1 MSTVAPEQFV
11 AAQKARAAA
20 LYSLFESGFKV
31 FEKLVQLNVEAT
43 RASLAENQA
52 VATEAVSVKSP
63 EAFFTLQSRQAQ
75 ASNEKLQAYWR
86 HVNEIMSEA
95 RSEMLATSEKQID
108 EYVRQ
113 SQTFF
118 ESLFRNAPAGSEA
131 FVSLWK
137 TGFGAARDAG
147 NATYE
152 NAKSAAKQAVEV
164 IDKAGKTVSAKA

>member
-1 MSTVAPEQFV
+1 MSPVAPEQLV

-20 LYSLFESGFKV
+20 LYSLFESGFKG

-43 RASLAENQA
+43 TGQFGRE
-52 VATEAVSVKSP
+52 TGGCDGGVSVKSP
-63 EAFFTLQSRQAQ
+63 DAFFALQSRQAQ

-86 HVNEIMSEA
+86 HVNEIMSDA
-95 RSEMLATSEKQID
+95 GSEILATSEKQID
-108 EYVRQ
+108 EYVQQ
-113 SQTFF
+113 SQALF
-118 ESLFRNAPAGSEA
+118 ENFFRNAPAGSEA

-152 NAKSAAKQAVEV
+152 NAKSASRQAVEV
-164 IDKAGKTVSAKA
+164 IDKAGKTVSAKP

>member
-1 MSTVAPEQFV
+1 MPGPSKEQFV

-20 LYSLFESGFKV
+20 LYSLFETGFKG

-52 VATEAVSVKSP
+52 VATEAVSVTSP
-63 EAFFTLQSRQAQ
+63 EAFFTLQSRQTQ

-95 RSEMLATSEKQID
+95 GSEILATSEKQID

-113 SQTFF
+113 SQAFF
-118 ESLFRNAPAGSEA
+118 ENLFRNAPAGSEA
-131 FVSLWK
+131 LVSLWK

-152 NAKSAAKQAVEV
+152 NAKSAARQAVEV
-164 IDKAGKTVSAKA
+164 IDKADKTVSAKA